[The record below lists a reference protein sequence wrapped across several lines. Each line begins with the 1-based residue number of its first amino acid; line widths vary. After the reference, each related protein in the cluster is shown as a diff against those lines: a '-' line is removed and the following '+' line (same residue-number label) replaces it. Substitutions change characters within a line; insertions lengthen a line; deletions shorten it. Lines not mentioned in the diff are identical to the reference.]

1 MDGRGVP
8 GRRRGPAAQLQG
20 DAYADAD
27 ADAAADAHV
36 AEKSTQR
43 RGCSAPVR
51 RCEARRRGSNGAAR
65 DALPMDVDTAARV
78 TDAHDAERS
87 TRCRVCSAPTRR
99 CGRKRLARWRTTLGG
114 RAGGF
119 AGAPGKRT
127 RAGFGEFPEDVV
139 HERPVSVVCAAAPR
153 VVWRSWQWPL

>member
-1 MDGRGVP
+1 MPRLL
-8 GRRRGPAAQLQG
+8 R
-20 DAYADAD
+20 ADATLWLEASGAL
-27 ADAAADAHV
+27 ADNA
-36 AEKSTQR
+36 K
-43 RGCSAPVR
+43 
-51 RCEARRRGSNGAAR
+51 
-65 DALPMDVDTAARV
+65 
-78 TDAHDAERS
+78 
-87 TRCRVCSAPTRR
+87 
-99 CGRKRLARWRTTLGG
+99 G